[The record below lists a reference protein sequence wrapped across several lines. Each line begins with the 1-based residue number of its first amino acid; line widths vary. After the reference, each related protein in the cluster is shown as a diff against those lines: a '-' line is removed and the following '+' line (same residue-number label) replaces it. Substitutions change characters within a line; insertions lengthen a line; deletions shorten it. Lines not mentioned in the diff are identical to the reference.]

1 MAGVLSIALHVGCTA
16 FCGMSACF
24 GASPAPSVLSAARP
38 RDCAHSCR
46 LLALV
51 PARQSHLVGP
61 AFGHGLRS
69 VRPASAGPLDGP
81 RSFGGGDGQGIT
93 ARAR

>member
-16 FCGMSACF
+16 LCGTSTCF
-24 GASPAPSVLSAARP
+24 FASLTPPVLFAARP
-38 RDCAHSCR
+38 RSCAHSCR

-61 AFGHGLRS
+61 AFGHGLRDL
-69 VRPASAGPLDGP
+69 RADGTV
-81 RSFGGGDGQGIT
+81 FGEHGFGDGE
-93 ARAR
+93 